1 MTLIWGYA
9 TTQSKN
15 TLARLYYREYIKV
28 TTLVSK
34 EDNARTV
41 LQQTVDSESRA
52 DIKSTD
58 SSQVRRAI
66 TQESVKYQNEKSVN
80 RNTPFLFFF
89 LHNCSKK
96 TIYHKI

>member
-15 TLARLYYREYIKV
+15 TLARLYYHEYIKV

-66 TQESVKYQNEKSVN
+66 TQESVKYQNEKCQQKYS
-80 RNTPFLFFF
+80 FSF

-96 TIYHKI
+96 TIYPKI